1 MVMKHHTKHEVIK
14 MTKFE
19 LKRASN
25 PEKLR
30 VYIPDTL
37 HAQITELA
45 HRSGMPVDDVVTQCL
60 AFAVR
65 QLRHG

>member
-1 MVMKHHTKHEVIK
+1 MRHHTEREEIR

-45 HRSGMPVDDVVTQCL
+45 HRSGMPVDDVVAQCL

-65 QLRHG
+65 QLRQG